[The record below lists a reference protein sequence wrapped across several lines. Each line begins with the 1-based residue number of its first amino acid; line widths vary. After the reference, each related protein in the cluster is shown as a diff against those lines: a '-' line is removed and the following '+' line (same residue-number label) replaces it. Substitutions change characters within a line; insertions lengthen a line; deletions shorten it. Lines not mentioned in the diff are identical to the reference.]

1 MKTNEFADMQQEMES
16 YFDRLWPICRS
27 LTGNGVRESLNILS
41 ELVPMQVHEIPS
53 GTQVLDWTIPNE
65 WNIQDAYI
73 ITPQGKKIADLHVN
87 NLHIVSYSIPID
99 GEFTWEQLA
108 PHLHT
113 LPSMPDAIP
122 YITAYYKEKWGFCI
136 SHKEWEAL
144 PREGLYKVVIKSTLE
159 SGHLT
164 YGEAILPGETDEEV
178 FFSTY
183 ICHPSMANNELSGPL
198 AQAFLYKQLS
208 AMTNRKY
215 TYRFL
220 FIPETIGAI
229 ACLAKHGKTWTTTLK
244 AGFVLTCV
252 GNEARFQYKRS
263 RRGNSLT
270 DTITEHILHH
280 FAPDA
285 VIQNFAPD
293 GSDERQYC
301 SPGFNLPVGSL
312 MRTPYY
318 QYPYY
323 HTSLDNKDFISFN
336 ALEGTVLIYKKIVE
350 GLELDGFYINTE
362 PFGEP
367 QLGKRKLYPE
377 TISAEYNRDYLD
389 TLLYLINYSDGQH
402 SLLTIAEKRGKPI
415 FDFIEPLR
423 KCLECGLLKRQ

>member
-1 MKTNEFADMQQEMES
+1 MKTNEFADMQIEMER

-53 GTQVLDWTIPNE
+53 GTKVLDWTIPKE
-65 WNIQDAYI
+65 WNITDAYI
-73 ITPQGKKIADLHVN
+73 ITPQGEKIADLNVN
-87 NLHIVSYSIPID
+87 NLHVVSYSIPTE

-113 LPSMPDAIP
+113 LPSMPEAIP
-122 YITAYYKEKWGFCI
+122 YITSYYKETWGFCI
-136 SHKEWEAL
+136 SHEEWEKL
-144 PREGLYKVVIKSTLE
+144 PREGLYKVVIKSTLDA
-159 SGHLT
+159 GYLT
-164 YGEAILPGETDEEV
+164 YGEAIIPGETDEEV
-178 FFSTY
+178 LFSTY

-198 AQAFLYKQLS
+198 AQAFLYRQLS
-208 AMTNRKY
+208 LIQHKKY

-229 ACLAKHGKTWTTTLK
+229 ACLAKNGINWKTNLK

-252 GNEARFQYKRS
+252 GNESKFHYKRS
-263 RRGNSLT
+263 RRVDSIVNQ
-270 DTITEHILHH
+270 ITEHILHH
-280 FAPDA
+280 FAPNA

-318 QYPYY
+318 QYPFY
-323 HTSLDNKDFISFN
+323 HTSLDNKSFISFS
-336 ALEGTVLIYKKIVE
+336 ALEETVWMYKKIIE
-350 GLELDGFYINTE
+350 ALELDGYYINTE

-367 QLGKRKLYPE
+367 QLGKRNLYPE
-377 TISAEYNRDYLD
+377 KISPEFNRNYLD
-389 TLLYLINYSDGQH
+389 TLLYLINYSDGEH
-402 SLLTIAEKRGKPI
+402 SLLSIAEKRGKHI
-415 FDFIEPLR
+415 FDFAEPLR
-423 KCLECGLLKRQ
+423 KCLECGLIVRK

>member
-1 MKTNEFADMQQEMES
+1 MKTNEFADMQKELER

-27 LTGNGVRESLNILS
+27 LTGNGVRESLDILS
-41 ELVPMQVHEIPS
+41 EIVPMQIHEIPT

-65 WNIQDAYI
+65 WNIDEAYI
-73 ITPQGKKIADLHVN
+73 LTPDGKRIADMQVN
-87 NLHIVSYSIPID
+87 NLHIVSYSTPV
-99 GEFTWEQLA
+99 ESKFTWEELA

-122 YITAYYKEKWGFCI
+122 YITSYYKENWGFCI
-136 SHKEWEAL
+136 SHSEWQSL
-144 PREGLYKVVIKSTLE
+144 PREGTYQVVIKSTLQA
-159 SGHLT
+159 GHLT
-164 YGEAILPGETDEEV
+164 YGEAILPGETTEEV
-178 FFSTY
+178 LFSTY

-198 AQAFLYKQLS
+198 VQAFLYHELAKL
-208 AMTNRKY
+208 MHRKY

-229 ACLAKHGKTWTTTLK
+229 ACLAQHGETWKNNLK

-252 GNEARFQYKRS
+252 GNEAHFQYKRS
-263 RRGNSLT
+263 RRGNAIT
-270 DTITEHILHH
+270 DRITEHILHH
-280 FAPDA
+280 FAPNA

-323 HTSLDNKDFISFN
+323 HTSLDNKEFVRFS
-336 ALEGTVLIYKKIVE
+336 AMEGTVLMYRKIVE
-350 GLELDGFYINTE
+350 ALELEGYYVNTQ
-362 PFGEP
+362 PYGEP
-367 QLGKRKLYPE
+367 QLGKRKLYPD
-377 TISAEYNRDYLD
+377 TISTEFKRDYLD
-389 TLLYLINYSDGQH
+389 TLLYLLNFSDGEH
-402 SLLTIAEKRGKPI
+402 SLLDIAIKRGKPI
-415 FDFIEPLR
+415 FDFAEPLR
-423 KCLECGLLKRQ
+423 KCMECGLIKSK